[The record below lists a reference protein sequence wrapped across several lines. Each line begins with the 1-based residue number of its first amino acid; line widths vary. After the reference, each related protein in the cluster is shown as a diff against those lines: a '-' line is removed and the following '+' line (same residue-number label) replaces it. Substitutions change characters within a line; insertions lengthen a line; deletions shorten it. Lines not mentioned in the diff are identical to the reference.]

1 MCSTVIKFLLSVLT
15 IFRGSSMVERLPVK
29 GSQLSD
35 ESLIETFRD
44 IGEALTGN
52 TEGTPISI
60 GGAVETRYRKSVKRN
75 LRIRYSPRRN
85 ENYGL
90 RVRRWFQV
98 RVLAAEH

>member
-1 MCSTVIKFLLSVLT
+1 
-15 IFRGSSMVERLPVK
+15 MVERLPVK
-29 GSQLSD
+29 ESQLSD

-52 TEGTPISI
+52 TEGTPTINV

-85 ENYGL
+85 ESYGSC
-90 RVRRWFQV
+90 VRRWFQV
-98 RVLAAEH
+98 RVLAAEQKS